1 MVLQVM
7 VILGISLNIEYSIG
21 NFFAKNIA
29 HLISYEILRCWLSEF
44 AAHPLR
50 EGDRQ
55 WTPCVGC
62 YGVGPIGR
70 HPELF
75 PFFRFGAPGSSY
87 SPATALIKSNIY
99 AISESLLVQPRL
111 RWESCCPQEFRRRV
125 LWVMGT

>member
-1 MVLQVM
+1 MGREGRCPEKAQTFTFPSGP
-7 VILGISLNIEYSIG
+7 GIEARVAL
-21 NFFAKNIA
+21 
-29 HLISYEILRCWLSEF
+29 CV
-44 AAHPLR
+44 R